1 MYAADVVSVSNP
13 DEDISFSDGSIQPG
27 QRPLDSQETSHVSE
41 TQESLGLP
49 LGTPS
54 TSIEDK
60 TLKAMEA
67 VRRKKA
73 HD

>member
-1 MYAADVVSVSNP
+1 
-13 DEDISFSDGSIQPG
+13 
-27 QRPLDSQETSHVSE
+27 VSE
-41 TQESLGLP
+41 TQESLGVP

-54 TSIEDK
+54 TPIEDK

-73 HD
+73 HDNPR